1 MISERNK
8 IEEVLKYGEMI
19 LSQRGDLKNVPF
31 NEILDMFDDGTQ
43 EMIHNRWGVLAQVI
57 ISSITSWEIKA
68 LVEYLGKI
76 DCPPLAYEYIGYA
89 LQSTYGVVLEELL
102 IEAAGCEYFNT
113 ITKYVSSN
121 LRYKRNLHLHLVNPF
136 LMMLEKYSD
145 HSAYHATLHYYAMG
159 IAACDGCSAVVAE
172 IGPMSHEVQYQL
184 IYNLRRYWFA
194 DKAEEAN
201 EQIGVF
207 LNQNT
212 IWAWKAA
219 MDYCEWNIPSDNT
232 ILGKYYPQIEELV
245 DRHTELKLHVISLL
259 VEYILQTFQEKEKHK
274 QYPIIISKLKLLLEQ
289 VPSAKDR
296 FLQKIEYLNEYPLD
310 ICDIFQDIIS
320 APLTDSSDT
329 LKRLDNCFS
338 LMLEKKGYQTVLT
351 NMFKCFSANKYRSQF
366 SVFFDSLDSTIYA
379 LSKYSVQITEL
390 AFTYVMTPNL
400 DKLFFGL
407 GLLVKLGNIKE
418 VYNKKKAEDS
428 CYAGSYD
435 EDQLIHVMKAVLFF
449 TVDENQISHIAFS
462 LLYLAKGTTKKYLQF
477 CMETVFYDYPI
488 KMHEISESYSQN
500 CLPTQEELVVL
511 VKKAYAAKVEL
522 QEKARDIPDLYPSDE
537 HERIYRRAQR
547 VQSAEISKKANEMS
561 FFLSL
566 LDRRVLKYGRRS
578 GYVIKGVK
586 NQQFYQS
593 SPYQELRYE
602 HHFPMTY
609 VIDPV
614 EYTMRRYAFLQEVEE
629 RASDN

>member
-8 IEEVLKYGEMI
+8 IEEVLNYGEMI

-57 ISSITSWEIKA
+57 ISSVTSWEIKA

-76 DCPPLAYEYIGYA
+76 DCPPLAYEYVGYA
-89 LQSTYGVVLEELL
+89 LQSNHGVVLEELL
-102 IEAAGCEYFNT
+102 IEAAGCKYFDT

-121 LRYKRNLHLHLVNPF
+121 LQHKRKLHLHLVNPF
-136 LMMLEKYSD
+136 LMMLEKYKD
-145 HSAYHATLHYYAMG
+145 HSVYHATLHYYAKG
-159 IAACDGCSAVVAE
+159 IAACDGCLAVVTE
-172 IGPMSHEVQYQL
+172 IGSVSGEVQYQL
-184 IYNLRRYWFA
+184 IYNLRRYWFI
-194 DKAEEAN
+194 DKSEEAA
-201 EQIGVF
+201 EQIGLF
-207 LNQNT
+207 LSQNT

-219 MDYCEWNIPSDNT
+219 MDYCEWRIPNDNT
-232 ILGKYYPQIEELV
+232 ILEKYYPKIDELV

-259 VEYILQTFQEKEKHK
+259 VEYILQTFQDKEKHT
-274 QYPIIISKLKLLLEQ
+274 QYPIISSKLKLLLKQ

-296 FLQKIEYLNEYPLD
+296 FLQKIEYINDYPLD
-310 ICDIFQDIIS
+310 IYDIFQDILS
-320 APLTDSSDT
+320 VPLTDGSDT
-329 LKRLDNCFS
+329 LKHLDNCFS
-338 LMLEKKGYQTVLT
+338 FILEKQGYQAVLE
-351 NMFKCFSANKYRSQF
+351 NMFKCFSVNKYRSQF
-366 SVFFDSLDSTIYA
+366 TVFFNALDSTIYA
-379 LSKYSVQITEL
+379 LSEYAIQITDL
-390 AFTYVMTPNL
+390 ALTYVMTSDL

-418 VYNKKKAEDS
+418 LYNKKMEEDPS
-428 CYAGSYD
+428 YAGSYD
-435 EDQLIHVMKAVLFF
+435 EDKLIRVMKAVLFF
-449 TVDENQISHIAFS
+449 TVDEDQISHIAFS
-462 LLYLAKGTTKKYLQF
+462 LLYLAKGTTQKYLQF

-488 KMHEISESYSQN
+488 KMHEISESYAQN
-500 CLPTQEELVVL
+500 CLPVQEEFVVL
-511 VKKAYAAKVEL
+511 VKKAYASKVEL

-547 VQSAEISKKANEMS
+547 VQSGEISKKANEMS
-561 FFLSL
+561 FFSSL
-566 LDRRVLKYGRRS
+566 FDRRVLKYGRRS
-578 GYVIKGVK
+578 GYVIKGIK

-602 HHFPMTY
+602 HHLPMTY

-614 EYTMRRYAFLQEVEE
+614 EYSMRRYAFLQEVEE